1 MTDVKEWL
9 TSAEIQK
16 QIKLFAYYA
25 LSPRRGGEERCYGR
39 RKGLILDG
47 EKRIAV
53 ILKDFDD
60 IFCLKAGDFVHYKTP
75 HPEIPSSEL
84 RIDGSATIRTNR
96 CPKIPVPEDEM
107 PEGLDC

>member
-1 MTDVKEWL
+1 MIDVKEWL

-16 QIKLFAYYA
+16 RIKLFAYYA
-25 LSPRRGGEERCYGR
+25 LSPRRGGEEYCYGR

-53 ILKDFDD
+53 ILEDFDD

-75 HPEIPSSEL
+75 HPEMPSREL
-84 RIDGSATIRTNR
+84 RIDGSATIRTDR
-96 CPKIPVPEDEM
+96 WPKIPASDVM
-107 PEGLDC
+107 PVDLDR